1 MVTLQQIEEVVQYQ
15 QKTAQRKLAGT
26 EREVLGDYQ
35 LTDNF
40 VNVVTGIRRCGKS
53 TLMMQLLQQRKVNS
67 LFINFEDPRLAGFT
81 TDDFRRLDQL
91 IEKGNYAYL
100 FFDEIQMLPDWEW
113 YVRQKL
119 DEDYQV
125 VVTGSNANLLSKE
138 LGTKL
143 TGRHLSTE
151 LFPFS
156 YLEYLSFNK
165 WENTTENALK
175 YMQNGGFPE
184 YLKSNNPRVLHQLW
198 DDILYRDI
206 AVRYGVRDVQML
218 RRLAIYLLSNIGKP
232 YSAKKIADVLQMKAV
247 STLLEYISHLENAY
261 LVQTIPMFSF
271 SLKAQLRNQR
281 KVYAIDLGLFTY
293 LSVVFSEENGR
304 RLENLVYLHLRRQY
318 QLIYYFKGKYECDF
332 VVTKNDQPF
341 ALYQVCF
348 DFNPDTMDREL
359 NGAIEAMQFFNIPKA
374 VIVTIDQEDTFNT
387 TAGVV
392 ELVSLKN
399 FLSSKV

>member
-1 MVTLQQIEEVVQYQ
+1 MVSLQQIEEVVQFQ
-15 QKTAQRKLAGT
+15 QKSIQRKLAGT

-53 TLMMQLLQQRKVNS
+53 TLMLQLLQQHKVKS

-81 TDDFRRLDQL
+81 MEDFRRLDQL
-91 IEKGNYAYL
+91 IEKGNYTHL

-119 DEDYQV
+119 DEDFQV

-156 YLEYLSFNK
+156 YLEYLTITK
-165 WENTTENALK
+165 QENTTENALK
-175 YMQNGGFPE
+175 YMQIGGFPE
-184 YLKSNNPRVLHQLW
+184 FLKSGNPRVLHQLW

-206 AVRYGVRDVQML
+206 AVRYGVRDVQTL
-218 RRLAIYLLSNIGKP
+218 RRLAIYMLSNIGKP
-232 YSAKKIADVLQMKAV
+232 YSANKIADVFQIKSV

-261 LVQTIPMFSF
+261 LIQTVPMFSY
-271 SLKAQLRNQR
+271 SLKTQLRNQR
-281 KVYAIDLGLFTY
+281 KVYSIDLGLFTN
-293 LSVVFSEENGR
+293 LSIVFSEENGR
-304 RLENLVYLHLRRQY
+304 RLENLVYLHLRRKY
-318 QLIYYFKGKYECDF
+318 PLIYYFKGKHECDF
-332 VVTKNDQPF
+332 VLTKNDQPF
-341 ALYQVCF
+341 ALYQVCY
-348 DFNPDTMDREL
+348 DFNPDTMTREL
-359 NGAIEAMQFFNIPKA
+359 NGAKEAMSFFNIRKA
-374 VIVTIDQEDTFNT
+374 IIVTVDQEDFFETEE
-387 TAGVV
+387 GII
-392 ELVSLKN
+392 ELISLRT